1 MKKQLMTKTTSSGV
15 LFKKKKQLDL
25 VYSVFKQRK
34 A

>member
-1 MKKQLMTKTTSSGV
+1 MKKQLMTKTTSSGI
-15 LFKKKKQLDL
+15 LFKKKQLDL